1 MEYLPEKHRT
11 QKTQIMKKDKKIRE
25 FRGYL
30 ADKDVVMSLSKCKLI
45 PYYS

>member
-11 QKTQIMKKDKKIRE
+11 QKTQIMKKEKKIRE

-30 ADKDVVMSLSKCKLI
+30 ADKDVVMSLSKCKLAI
-45 PYYS
+45 HKS